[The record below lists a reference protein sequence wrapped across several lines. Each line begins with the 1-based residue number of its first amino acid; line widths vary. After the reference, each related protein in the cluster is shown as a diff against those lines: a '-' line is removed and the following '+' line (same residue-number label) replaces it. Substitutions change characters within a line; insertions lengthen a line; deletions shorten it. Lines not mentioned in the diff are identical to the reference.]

1 MLRACLSAVLFLSL
15 VFCACSAGGGRVSP
29 APWSVAE
36 GVLSLEGR
44 PVLSGLPAGVAV
56 ADSGN
61 TASGAFLHLTT
72 GRSDNGYYC
81 WTGMH
86 IEGLERFTA
95 LYRKKAWWMN
105 PAFGSSESELP
116 TEVQFLLWRCADGR
130 IGLLLP
136 LIDKGYR
143 MNAGGA
149 GGALMLTADDNMPEG
164 PAGVELRG
172 AYVALGDDPYT
183 LLDSAFAAAVHAVG
197 KGRLRTEKTPP
208 LWLESLGWCT
218 WNSFYHEVTHQGV
231 LDGLKSF
238 KVGGVH
244 LGWLVLDDGWQQ
256 VRVRGGDIKGTF
268 LCGLG
273 VDSVKFPQG
282 LAATVSAAR
291 DTYGVPDFFVWQ
303 TLQGY
308 WNGIDTAAAELK
320 PFRTWNSV
328 GKSNRPLNETMLES
342 LPRPFSVVTPQ
353 DIRAFYA
360 AYHGWMASQ
369 GVTGLKVDNQSHLE
383 FMTYG
388 LGPMTE
394 VMEAYK
400 RALEASVDSLF
411 GVGNLINCMGQG
423 TDELFM
429 NATSSVV
436 RNSDDFFPDQP
447 ETHGQHLTTNAF
459 NDLMTGQLGVP
470 DWDMFQS
477 GHAWG
482 AFHASARAVSGGPV
496 YLSDRPGA
504 QDFGILARISL
515 PDGRVLRCPGPARPT
530 ADVLFRD
537 PQREDVALKMFNHNR
552 CGAWVLGAWNCRYD
566 SLSAVTV
573 HDSLGVSLIPGLSAE
588 DEYAVWSFGSGKLSL
603 RKVGEFWPLELG
615 PRQFELCTVARVDNG
630 VAPLGRTD
638 MYNAAGIFASCG
650 WKDQNTYAAG
660 LLSGG
665 KIAFYSQKKPVSAST
680 EAGAA
685 VAFEYDPDSGLL
697 SLEAPGAEPVNLT
710 IAF

>member
-1 MLRACLSAVLFLSL
+1 MLKACLSAVLFLSL
-15 VFCACSAGGGRVSP
+15 VSCACSGVGKQPGQAL
-29 APWSVAE
+29 WSVAN

-44 PVLSGLPAGVAV
+44 PVLSGLPDGVGLEET
-56 ADSGN
+56 GN
-61 TASGAFLHLTT
+61 TARGAFLRLTT
-72 GRSDNGYYC
+72 GQSDNGYYC

-86 IEGLERFTA
+86 IAGLDRFTA
-95 LYRKKAWWMN
+95 LYRKKAWWMI
-105 PAFGSSESELP
+105 PAIGSSESELP
-116 TEVQFLLWRCADGR
+116 SEVQFLLWRCADGR

-136 LIDKGYR
+136 LIDQGYR

-149 GGALMLTADDNMPEG
+149 EGALMLTADNNLPEG
-164 PAGVELRG
+164 HAGVVLRG
-172 AYVALGDDPYT
+172 AYVALGDDPYAM
-183 LLDSAFAAAVHAVG
+183 LDSAFATAVHSMG
-197 KGRLRTEKTPP
+197 KGRLRTEKTLPR
-208 LWLESLGWCT
+208 WTENLGWCT

-238 KVGGVH
+238 KDGGVH

-256 VRVRGGDIKGTF
+256 IRELGSSDGGAV

-291 DTYGVPDFFVWQ
+291 DTYGVGDFMVWQ
-303 TLQGY
+303 TMQGY
-308 WNGIDTAAAELK
+308 WNGIDTAAAEMK

-328 GKSNRPLNETMLES
+328 GKSNRPLNPTML
-342 LPRPFSVVTPQ
+342 LNVPRHYSVVVPQ

-429 NATSSVV
+429 NLTSSVI

-447 ETHGQHLTTNAF
+447 ESHGAHLTTNAF
-459 NDLMTGQLGVP
+459 NDLMTGQLGLP

-477 GHAWG
+477 GHEWG
-482 AFHASARAVSGGPV
+482 AFHASARALSGGPV
-496 YLSDRPGA
+496 YLSDRPGEQNFA
-504 QDFGILARISL
+504 ILARLCL
-515 PDGRVLRCPGPARPT
+515 PDGRVLRCPEPALPT

-537 PQREDVALKMFNHNR
+537 PQREDVALKVFNRNL
-552 CGAWVLGAWNCRYD
+552 CGAWVMGAWNCRYD
-566 SLSAVTV
+566 SLNAVTV
-573 HDSLGVSLIPGLSAE
+573 HDSLGVSLIPGLPA
-588 DEYAVWSFGSGKLSL
+588 DCEYAVWSFGAGKLAL
-603 RKVGEFWPLELG
+603 RKPGEFWQLELG
-615 PRQFELCTVARVDNG
+615 PRGFEICTVARVDQG

-638 MYNAAGIFASCG
+638 MYNSAGIFTSCG
-650 WKDQNTYAAG
+650 WKDQTTYAAEM
-660 LLSGG
+660 LSGG
-665 KIAFYSQKKPVSAST
+665 KIDFYSQKKPVSVAT
-680 EAGAA
+680 TAGAN

-697 SLEAPGAEPVNLT
+697 SLEVPGAEPVGVT
-710 IAF
+710 IAY